1 MPISIKILALCSVVL
16 MLKMGAIGFYQGVQ
30 RKKQNAT
37 ANPED
42 AKLLGVE
49 YRPEPEP
56 IQRGHRAF
64 RNDVENIPIF
74 LILALIYVTLGG
86 WETGAYIYFIGF
98 TVARIGHTFC
108 YLKQIQPA
116 RSLMFVLGTLCTYA
130 VSGHI
135 VLKVL
140 S

>member
-1 MPISIKILALCSVVL
+1 MPISVKILALCSVVL
-16 MLKMGAIGFYQGVQ
+16 MLKMIAIGFYQGSQ

-74 LILALIYVTLGG
+74 LILAMIYVMVRG

-98 TVARIGHTFC
+98 TVARIGHTVC
-108 YLKQIQPA
+108 YLNQIQPA
-116 RSLMFVLGTLCTYA
+116 RSLMFGVGLLCSLA

-140 S
+140 A